1 MRQRRHDIDNLRT
14 FCILLLVP
22 YHAAMAFNC
31 WGEANYVWFGES
43 RALSAFVTVV
53 SPWYMAA
60 LFLAA
65 GLSARFSLQKRGM
78 TGYVKERIKK
88 LLIPLIAGIFTVV
101 AALTYYADRWHN
113 GYTGNFFSHYQI
125 FITRITDL
133 TGYDGG
139 FTPGH
144 LWFLL
149 YLFLISMLALGVSK
163 LQEKFLKQVHWNT
176 PSVWKVWLFGLLPVI
191 GKPVLDIGGKS
202 IGAYLAF
209 FLIGYYV
216 FYREDVTGF
225 LKKYFPLH
233 LVIFLIADLFNVYL
247 FCYCKDLHAVMNT
260 VCMFAAQWFGILTAV
275 GFFAKFLN
283 FSNERTAFLCKN
295 SFAFYIL
302 HFVFLVAAQF
312 YFSRYTSST
321 VLLFLVP
328 CVVAYLVTFLCCALL
343 SRMKKRGL
351 SGVGKRDGVRK

>member
-1 MRQRRHDIDNLRT
+1 MVSYTKNVDGISLFGDSLPIGKRR
-14 FCILLLVP
+14 
-22 YHAAMAFNC
+22 
-31 WGEANYVWFGES
+31 GEENYVWFNES
-43 RALSAFVTVV
+43 RVLSAFVTFV

-78 TGYVKERIKK
+78 AGYVKERVKK
-88 LLIPLIAGIFTVV
+88 LLIPLTVGIFTVV

-113 GYTGNFFSHYQI
+113 GYVGNFFSHYRI
-125 FITRITDL
+125 FVTRITDL

-176 PSVWKVWLFGLLPVI
+176 PSVWKVWLLGLLPVI

-202 IGAYLAF
+202 IGAYLMF

-216 FYREDVTGF
+216 FYREDVTAI
-225 LKKYFPLH
+225 LKKYLPLH
-233 LVIFLIADLFNVYL
+233 LAVFLIADIFNVYL
-247 FCYCKDLHAVMNT
+247 FCYCKDLHAVTNT
-260 VCMFAAQWFGILTAV
+260 LCMFVAQWFGILTAV
-275 GFFAKFLN
+275 GFFAKFLD

-321 VLLFLVP
+321 ILLFLVP
-328 CVVAYLVTFLCCALL
+328 CVVAYLVTFLCCALF
-343 SRMKKRGL
+343 SRMKKRVLG
-351 SGVGKRDGVRK
+351 GAGERDGMKK

>member
-1 MRQRRHDIDNLRT
+1 MGQRRHDIDNLRT

-31 WGEANYVWFGES
+31 WGEANYVWFSES
-43 RALSAFVTVV
+43 RALSAFVTFV

-65 GLSARFSLQKRGM
+65 GISARFSLQKRGK

-88 LLIPLIAGIFTVV
+88 LLIPLAAGMLTVV

-113 GYTGNFFSHYQI
+113 GYAGNFFSHYRI
-125 FITRITDL
+125 FVTRITDL

-163 LQEKFLKQVHWNT
+163 LREKFLKQVHWNT
-176 PSVWKVWLFGLLPVI
+176 QSVAVIWLLGLLPVI

-202 IGAYLAF
+202 IGVYLAF

-216 FYREDVTGF
+216 FYREDVTAV

-233 LVIFLIADLFNVYL
+233 LVIFLIADILNVYL
-247 FCYCKDLHAVMNT
+247 FCYCKDLHAAMNT
-260 VCMFAAQWFGILTAV
+260 VCMFVAQWFGILTVV
-275 GFFAKFLN
+275 GLFAKILN
-283 FSNERTAFLCKN
+283 FSNKQTAFLCKN
-295 SFAFYIL
+295 SFTFYIL
-302 HFVFLVAAQF
+302 HFVFLVVTQF
-312 YFSRYTSST
+312 YFSRYTDST
-321 VLLFLVP
+321 ILLFLVP
-328 CVVAYLVTFLCCALL
+328 CVVAYLVTFLCCALF
-343 SRMKKRGL
+343 SCVKKRV
-351 SGVGKRDGVRK
+351 SGRTDEGDGVKR

>member
-1 MRQRRHDIDNLRT
+1 MLCHL
-14 FCILLLVP
+14 C
-22 YHAAMAFNC
+22 
-31 WGEANYVWFGES
+31 
-43 RALSAFVTVV
+43 
-53 SPWYMAA
+53 
-60 LFLAA
+60 
-65 GLSARFSLQKRGM
+65 FSLVYGGTVSGGRFKRAVFPAK
-78 TGYVKERIKK
+78 TWNDGYVKEAVKK

-113 GYTGNFFSHYQI
+113 GYAGNFFSHYRI
-125 FITRITDL
+125 FVTRITDL

-149 YLFLISMLALGVSK
+149 YLFLISMLALVVSK

-202 IGAYLAF
+202 IGAYLMF

-233 LVIFLIADLFNVYL
+233 LVIFLIGRSFQCLSVLLLQRSACGYEYGVHVCGAVVWNP
-247 FCYCKDLHAVMNT
+247 YCG
-260 VCMFAAQWFGILTAV
+260 WI
-275 GFFAKFLN
+275 
-283 FSNERTAFLCKN
+283 LCKN
-295 SFAFYIL
+295 F
-302 HFVFLVAAQF
+302 
-312 YFSRYTSST
+312 
-321 VLLFLVP
+321 
-328 CVVAYLVTFLCCALL
+328 
-343 SRMKKRGL
+343 
-351 SGVGKRDGVRK
+351 

>member
-149 YLFLISMLALGVSK
+149 YLFLISMLTLVVSK

-202 IGAYLAF
+202 IGAYLMF

-225 LKKYFPLH
+225 LKKYFSLH

-260 VCMFAAQWFGILTAV
+260 VCMFAAQWFGILTVV

-283 FSNERTAFLCKN
+283 FSNERTAFLCQN

-312 YFSRYTSST
+312 CFSRYTSST

-328 CVVAYLVTFLCCALL
+328 CVVAYLVTFLCCVLF
-343 SRMKKRGL
+343 SRMKKRVL
-351 SGVGKRDGVRK
+351 SGAGKRDGVRK